1 MSLQKPP
8 KWLRRE
14 AILILHD
21 ESLAEHGGAIGI
33 RDPGLLESALARPEN
48 LFAYG
53 EPDIFDLAGVYAA
66 GIVKNHPFVDGNK
79 RTGFLAAAVFLEI
92 NGFTLRAGEADAT
105 LKTIALAASEI
116 SDDACA
122 LWLRENSTPNDA

>member
-1 MSLQKPP
+1 MSLPKPP

-21 ESLAEHGGAIGI
+21 ESLAEHGGASGI
-33 RDPGLLESALARPEN
+33 RDAGLLESALARPEN

-92 NGFTLRAGEADAT
+92 NGFSLQAGEADAT

-116 SDDACA
+116 SGVEYAA
-122 LWLRENSTPNDA
+122 WLRENSSPAGA

>member
-1 MSLQKPP
+1 MSIPAPP

-14 AILILHD
+14 AVLILHD
-21 ESLAEHGGAIGI
+21 ESLAEHGGASGV
-33 RDPGLLESALARPEN
+33 RDAGLLDSALARPEN

-53 EPDIFDLAGVYAA
+53 EPDLFDLAGVYAA

-92 NGFTLRAGEADAT
+92 NGFSLRAGEVDAT

-116 SDDACA
+116 SDVEYAA
-122 LWLRENSTPNDA
+122 WLRENAAPMV

>member
-1 MSLQKPP
+1 MSIPAPP

-14 AILILHD
+14 AVLILHD
-21 ESLAEHGGAIGI
+21 ESLAEHGGASGV
-33 RDPGLLESALARPEN
+33 RDARLLDSALARPEN

-53 EPDIFDLAGVYAA
+53 EPDLFDLAGVYAA

-92 NGFTLRAGEADAT
+92 NGFSLRAGEVDAT

-116 SDDACA
+116 SDVEYAA
-122 LWLRENSTPNDA
+122 WLRENAAPIV